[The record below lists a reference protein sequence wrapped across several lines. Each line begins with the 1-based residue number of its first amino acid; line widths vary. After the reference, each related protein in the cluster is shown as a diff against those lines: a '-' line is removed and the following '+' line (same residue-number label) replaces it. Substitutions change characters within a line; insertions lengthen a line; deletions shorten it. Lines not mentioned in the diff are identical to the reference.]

1 MRFYKLGKQRIGYD
15 NCYRNNG
22 PSVFLAKART
32 NSLQLEEHR
41 GRGIQHYDSTCKL
54 CGEEVEDIVHFLIKC
69 EKLEEKR
76 EDRLI
81 DGTTQ
86 DPVEKLRRLLFENE
100 KYQET
105 GRMIKNLWILRKS
118 MRDDLRPP

>member
-1 MRFYKLGKQRIGYD
+1 M
-15 NCYRNNG
+15 
-22 PSVFLAKART
+22 
-32 NSLQLEEHR
+32 
-41 GRGIQHYDSTCKL
+41 
-54 CGEEVEDIVHFLIKC
+54 HFLIKC

-86 DPVEKLRRLLFENE
+86 DPVEKLRRLLFENK

-118 MRDDLRPP
+118 MRDDLKPP

>member
-69 EKLEEKR
+69 KKLEAKR
-76 EDRLI
+76 EDVLI
-81 DGTTQ
+81 NGTNQ
-86 DPVEKLRRLLFENE
+86 DPVEKLRKLLFENE
-100 KYQET
+100 KYQEV
-105 GRMIKNLWILRKS
+105 GRMIKNLWVLRKS

>member
-15 NCYRNNG
+15 NCYSNNG

-86 DPVEKLRRLLFENE
+86 DPVEKLRRLLFENK